1 MKRIVLMLSAAILL
15 SAGIC
20 AQASAKSMPRQR
32 IINVVNGFRK
42 TDGFEVVN
50 IGRFGIFLMKS
61 AAGLSADRE
70 DDPELRESLRLLEGI
85 NRLLVVEYEDGT
97 ARQRQLFNDRIAS
110 ALRDCDLL
118 MSARDESST
127 MDIYGTV
134 DEPAGLVRDLVVF
147 TPDDGALVC
156 VFGKVSMD
164 SVAKIME
171 MN

>member
-1 MKRIVLMLSAAILL
+1 
-15 SAGIC
+15 
-20 AQASAKSMPRQR
+20 
-32 IINVVNGFRK
+32 
-42 TDGFEVVN
+42 
-50 IGRFGIFLMKS
+50 MKS
-61 AAGLSADRE
+61 AAGLSADTE
-70 DDPELRESLRLLEGI
+70 DDPELRESLKLLDGI

-97 ARQRQLFNDRIAS
+97 PRQRQLFNDRIAS

-118 MSARDESST
+118 MSARDEGST

-134 DEPAGLVRDLVVF
+134 DESVGLVRDLVVF